1 MDGHEPE
8 VGARVYDLDTLRSR
22 RSPRA
27 SIVIERDGSWHR
39 PGPNEREAAV
49 RRHPSVAAPGQGR
62 APTGGRRPT

>member
-27 SIVIERDGSWHR
+27 SIVIERDGSWH
-39 PGPNEREAAV
+39 PADPDEREAAI
-49 RRHPSVAAPGQGR
+49 RRHPSAAARCQGR
-62 APTGGRRPT
+62 APTGGRRPA